1 MKQDWKS
8 GLIEQICNVEY
19 GTRVVRKRDAGSIY
33 PTYGGGGATFFMDS
47 YNREN
52 KLIIARFAMSE
63 VCTRF
68 VSGKFFLNDSGLTIS
83 PKDGIELYEPF
94 LNYQMLAMNDII
106 YSHGR
111 GTAQKNLNVDA
122 FKKLEVFYPT
132 DIEVQKRIVA
142 KLDQCF
148 ESIDKARANVE
159 KNLQNAKDLFQSQ
172 LNEIFSQKG
181 DGWETSQWSDILEIQ
196 SGRNQK
202 EVLDPNGLF
211 PILGS
216 AGKVMGYANDY
227 ICDSGTTIIG
237 RKGTI
242 DKPLYI
248 ETKFWNV
255 DTAFGLVA
263 GKLIEKKFLYYFCL
277 SYDFKSLD
285 KGTTL
290 PSLVKKDLIKISMSF
305 PDKNQQLKIISLL
318 DNLQSKSNDLQ
329 FNYQQELDALD
340 ELKKSILEKAFNGE
354 L

>member
-1 MKQDWKS
+1 MILNTS
-8 GLIEQICNVEY
+8 TL
-19 GTRVVRKRDAGSIY
+19 RLR
-33 PTYGGGGATFFMDS
+33 FFNDIG
-47 YNREN
+47 YNRYLYYLT
-52 KLIIARFAMSE
+52 KTI
-63 VCTRF
+63 
-68 VSGKFFLNDSGLTIS
+68 FFKSNLSKHSTGQQA
-83 PKDGIELYEPF
+83 
-94 LNYQMLAMNDII
+94 NYG
-106 YSHGR
+106 YSHYSR
-111 GTAQKNLNVDA
+111 IPIPLAPID
-122 FKKLEVFYPT
+122 E
-132 DIEVQKRIVA
+132 QKRIVA

-227 ICDSGTTIIG
+227 ICDSGTTIVG

-263 GKLIEKKFLYYFCL
+263 GKLIEKVFVLFL
-277 SYDFKSLD
+277 
-285 KGTTL
+285 
-290 PSLVKKDLIKISMSF
+290 
-305 PDKNQQLKIISLL
+305 
-318 DNLQSKSNDLQ
+318 SKL
-329 FNYQQELDALD
+329 
-340 ELKKSILEKAFNGE
+340 
-354 L
+354 